1 MAANTKSNI
10 GILIGIATFSTQA
23 YTVLSLENDTN
34 KLNKSVDDYVR
45 IGGAT
50 NLYAGLLEAR
60 KIIWNGSVE
69 RSKVPK
75 KIIVFT
81 DGVPNLPVDMSRVD
95 GDQLALNRAE
105 FASKQIKDDGV
116 EIITVI
122 TPDNMP
128 TGDVVR
134 LTNFLRNVIASRPD
148 LAFSSGFELTD
159 EFIKNLVKSLC

>member
-10 GILIGIATFSTQA
+10 GITIGIATFSTEA
-23 YTVLSLENDTN
+23 YTVLSLVNDTN
-34 KLNKSVDDYVR
+34 KLNESIDDYVR

-60 KIIWNGSVE
+60 KIILNGSVE
-69 RSKVPK
+69 RFEVPK

-81 DGVPNLPVDMSRVD
+81 DGVPNLPVINVTD
-95 GDQLALNRAE
+95 GDELALNRAE
-105 FASKQIKDDGV
+105 FAAKQIKDDGV
-116 EIITVI
+116 ELITVI

-128 TGDVVR
+128 PGDVVR
-134 LTNFLRNVIASRPD
+134 LTNFLRDEIASRPD